1 MALPTKKVEIG
12 FDLSTSGA
20 PFFTL
25 DDPTAGVL
33 DNTEFT
39 LGGTLFYD
47 VTDYVVRVS
56 TNRGR
61 NRELDRYNAGQLEV
75 LFDNTTRVFDPEY
88 TASPFNGQII
98 PHREIRISSNGS
110 AVFYGLID
118 DWNLNYNPSGDN
130 TASAIASD
138 GFTLLAQQNLSA
150 HTAIPQLPG
159 ARIEAVLDRA
169 EVAWPLS
176 SRNIDAGEVT
186 LQADAVSEGTNA
198 LSYLQ
203 TVEQTESGSL
213 FIAKDGYVTF
223 QDSLTGPSSATTVD
237 LTDDGTG
244 IPFSSV
250 SVVYGSELLYN
261 RVVVTRQN
269 GEPQTVN
276 DTDSQNAYGI
286 SSLNLDNL
294 LFDTDADS
302 LSLAQ
307 YLVGQYSE
315 PEYRFDS
322 MTIQMSE
329 LTPTQQNQLL
339 TLELTDQVRIKFT
352 PNGIG
357 DPIIKYAEVTGISHN
372 IGILLHELTFN
383 FSTLDYAAFVLDD
396 PTFGV
401 LAGKTTYDITSV
413 TYDQSA
419 INYDGNDLG
428 FSNRLGA

>member
-1 MALPTKKVEIG
+1 MSLPTKKVEIG

-47 VTDYVVRVS
+47 VTDYAVSVS

-75 LFDNTTRVFDPEY
+75 LFDNTNRVFDPEY
-88 TASPFNGQII
+88 ASSPFNGQIV
-98 PHREIRISSNGS
+98 PHREIRISSNGT

-118 DWNLNYNPSGDN
+118 DWNLNYDPSGNN
-130 TASAIASD
+130 TATALASD
-138 GFTLLAQQNLSA
+138 GFTLLATQNLSA
-150 HTAIPQLPG
+150 HTAIPELPG
-159 ARIEAVLDRA
+159 ARIQSVLDRA
-169 EVAWPLS
+169 EVGWPLTA
-176 SRNIDAGEVT
+176 RNVDTGEVL
-186 LQADAVSEGTNA
+186 LQGDVVSEGTNA
-198 LSYLQ
+198 LGYLQ
-203 TVEQTESGSL
+203 NVEQTESGSL
-213 FIAKDGYVTF
+213 FIAKNGFITF
-223 QDSLTGPSSATTVD
+223 QDSLTGPSSSTTVD

-261 RVVVTRQN
+261 RIVVTRA
-269 GEPQTVN
+269 GGDPQTVN

-286 SSLNLDNL
+286 SSLNLDGL
-294 LFDTDADS
+294 LFNTDADA

-307 YLVGQYSE
+307 YLLGQYSE

-329 LTPTQQNQLL
+329 LSTAQQNQLL

-357 DPIIKYAEVTGISHN
+357 DPIIKYAEITGINHN

-396 PTFGV
+396 PTFGI
-401 LAGKTTYDITSV
+401 LAGNTTYDLTSV
-413 TYDQSA
+413 TYNQSA

>member
-1 MALPTKKVEIG
+1 MSLPSKKVEIG

-47 VTDYVVRVS
+47 VTDYVVRVA

-88 TASPFNGQII
+88 VDSPFNGQII

-130 TASAIASD
+130 TATALASD
-138 GFTLLAQQNLSA
+138 GFTLLATQNLSA
-150 HTAIPQLPG
+150 HTAIPELPG
-159 ARIEAVLDRA
+159 ARIQSVLDRA
-169 EVAWPLS
+169 EVGWPLTA
-176 SRNIDAGEVT
+176 RNVDTGEVL
-186 LQADAVSEGTNA
+186 LQGDVVAEGTNA
-198 LSYLQ
+198 LGYLQ
-203 TVEQTESGSL
+203 NVEQTESGSL
-213 FIAKDGYVTF
+213 FIAKDGYITF
-223 QDSLTGPSSATTVD
+223 QDSLTGPSSSTTVD

-244 IPFSSV
+244 IPFSNV

-261 RVVVTRQN
+261 RIVVTRA
-269 GEPQTVN
+269 GGLPQTVN

-286 SSLNLDNL
+286 SSLNLDGL
-294 LFDTDADS
+294 LFDSDDDA
-302 LSLAQ
+302 LALAQ
-307 YLVGQYSE
+307 YLLGQYSE

-329 LTPTQQNQLL
+329 LTTAQQNQLL

-357 DPIIKYAEVTGISHN
+357 DPIIKYAEITGINHN

-396 PTFGV
+396 ATFGV
-401 LAGKTTYDITSV
+401 LAGKTTYDLTSV

>member
-1 MALPTKKVEIG
+1 MSLPTKKVEIG

-159 ARIEAVLDRA
+159 ARIEAVLDRE

-329 LTPTQQNQLL
+329 LTTAQQNQLL